1 MQARYAKQRTY
12 YGGMLESVTNDFKSL
27 LPGIIVSSPDASL
40 YSVVDVKPIAKAGF
54 DVNEFV
60 LYCASKG
67 NVEING
73 KNLTLLVAPMTG
85 FYSVNAG
92 EENPGKTQMRI
103 AYILSPEEMKLVPVL
118 FKKLFEEFEAR
129 R

>member
-1 MQARYAKQRTY
+1 
-12 YGGMLESVTNDFKSL
+12 MLASITNDFKSL

-40 YSVVDVKPIAKAGF
+40 YSVIDVKPIAKPGF
-54 DVNEFV
+54 DVNDFV
-60 LYCASKG
+60 FYCASKG
-67 NVEING
+67 NVEMNG

-92 EENPGKTQMRI
+92 EENPGTTQMRI

-118 FKKLFEEFEAR
+118 FKKLFEEFEAGR
-129 R
+129 